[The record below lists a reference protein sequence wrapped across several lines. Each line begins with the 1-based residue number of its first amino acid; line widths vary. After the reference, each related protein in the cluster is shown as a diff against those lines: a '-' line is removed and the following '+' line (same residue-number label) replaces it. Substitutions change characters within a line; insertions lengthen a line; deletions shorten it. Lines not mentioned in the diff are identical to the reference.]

1 MAAAPA
7 PSRDFTHAGPARSQ
21 NHGPPEGLEFSMID
35 AICNPVF
42 PIKHTMQKLTAKLL
56 LTLVACTLVVPESY
70 AKRLGGGRSFGR
82 QAQVARQR
90 TAPPPVVRPRPALPP
105 VAQPRVVRP
114 PYVGPAPAQVQ
125 RRSGSPLGGMFGGA
139 LLGLGLGS
147 VLGSSHAQAVAEQEA
162 ARQEAARQ
170 EAARQESARLE
181 AEKRQQEQAAGA
193 SAQGDTSAGAGETP
207 SAPAASGNW

>member
-1 MAAAPA
+1 
-7 PSRDFTHAGPARSQ
+7 
-21 NHGPPEGLEFSMID
+21 
-35 AICNPVF
+35 
-42 PIKHTMQKLTAKLL
+42 MQKLTAKLL

-70 AKRLGGGRSFGR
+70 AKRLGGGRSVGR

-90 TAPPPVVRPRPALPP
+90 AAPPPTVVRPRPAPP

-125 RRSGSPLGGMFGGA
+125 RRPGSSLGGMFGGA

-147 VLGSSHAQAVAEQEA
+147 VLGSSHAQAAAEQEA

-181 AEKRQQEQAAGA
+181 AEKRQQEETAGA
-193 SAQGDTSAGAGETP
+193 STQGATSAAPGETP
-207 SAPAASGNW
+207 AAPAAPSASGNW

>member
-1 MAAAPA
+1 
-7 PSRDFTHAGPARSQ
+7 
-21 NHGPPEGLEFSMID
+21 
-35 AICNPVF
+35 
-42 PIKHTMQKLTAKLL
+42 MQKLTAKLL

-70 AKRLGGGRSFGR
+70 AKRLGGGRSVGR

-90 TAPPPVVRPRPALPP
+90 AAPPTVVRPRPAPP

-125 RRSGSPLGGMFGGA
+125 RRPGSSLGGMFGGA

-147 VLGSSHAQAVAEQEA
+147 VLGSSHAQAAAEQEA

-170 EAARQESARLE
+170 ERARQE
-181 AEKRQQEQAAGA
+181 AEKRQQEEAAGA
-193 SAQGDTSAGAGETP
+193 SAQGATSAAPGE
-207 SAPAASGNW
+207 APAEPVAPSASGNW

>member
-1 MAAAPA
+1 MNGTIWH
-7 PSRDFTHAGPARSQ
+7 S
-21 NHGPPEGLEFSMID
+21 
-35 AICNPVF
+35 VF

-70 AKRLGGGRSFGR
+70 AKRLGGGRSVGR

-90 TAPPPVVRPRPALPP
+90 TAPPVLRSRPAPP

-125 RRSGSPLGGMFGGA
+125 RRPGSPLGGMFGGA

-147 VLGSSHAQAVAEQEA
+147 VLGSSHAQAAAEQEA

-170 EAARQESARLE
+170 QAARQESARQE

-207 SAPAASGNW
+207 SAPAAPSASGNW